1 MNKVCLIG
9 RLTDNAKK
17 IPSEAVE
24 MISFT
29 LAVTEGKEN
38 TSFISMVAFGS
49 LADSIS
55 KYCAKGSLIAV
66 EGSLRQRTYETKEGT
81 KRSVTDV
88 IVSSVDFLSK
98 KPEAEEKP
106 QAKTKA
112 KAQAN
117 A

>member
-17 IPSEAVE
+17 IPSDAVE

-29 LAVTEGKEN
+29 LAVTENKET
-38 TSFISMVAFGS
+38 TSFISMVAFGT

-55 KYCAKGSLIAV
+55 KYCAKGSLVAV
-66 EGSLRQRTYETKEGT
+66 EGSLRQRTYEAKDGS

-112 KAQAN
+112 RVSA
-117 A
+117 